1 LAYAPDTPVPG
12 HFALRG
18 YAVANRKSLK
28 DATGGAFR
36 AVLSGDH
43 RDPKIASLELKAG
56 TYGFVI
62 ETGPYCNGAATLTL
76 DAVTPLEGPLKVTG
90 PKSLKK
96 GAKKQLAVKFKSAK
110 GAGALKYKS
119 SKPKVAKIDAK
130 GKVKALRRGT
140 TVLTVTTPGGQ
151 AVSHTLRVK

>member
-28 DATGGAFR
+28 DATGGEFR
-36 AVLSGDH
+36 AVLLAGDPA
-43 RDPKIASLELKAG
+43 PKTASFELKAG
-56 TYGFVI
+56 TYGFVLD
-62 ETGPYCNGAATLTL
+62 TGWACQGTATLTL

-96 GAKKQLAVKFKSAK
+96 GAKKQLAVKFKQ
-110 GAGALKYKS
+110 L
-119 SKPKVAKIDAK
+119 
-130 GKVKALRRGT
+130 
-140 TVLTVTTPGGQ
+140 Q
-151 AVSHTLRVK
+151 